1 MAGRYKQLSRRRQKP
16 TRDSIPN
23 RESSIALAHVYAAI
37 IACTVLLSDVL
48 WSLQIHGAWL
58 RFAVVAMQACF
69 TSSLPC
75 AHRLLLPSYLIRA
88 PVAGFIGLLLLVLL
102 RGIRLLRQETS
113 IRARL
118 ICLLQVFGFLGFYV
132 LDLFSSA
139 SSSRVLICVFVFCGF
154 VLHFLVP
161 SKVSVSFSV
170 SS

>member
-1 MAGRYKQLSRRRQKP
+1 
-16 TRDSIPN
+16 
-23 RESSIALAHVYAAI
+23 
-37 IACTVLLSDVL
+37 
-48 WSLQIHGAWL
+48 
-58 RFAVVAMQACF
+58 MQACF

-113 IRARL
+113 IRACL

-139 SSSRVLICVFVFCGF
+139 SSSHVLIFVFVFCGF
-154 VLHFLVP
+154 VLLFLVP
-161 SKVSVSFSV
+161 SGVSVSFSV
-170 SS
+170 SSSFYDDNRMGVVVVIIIIIMYVMTLYVMFFFHHTLLHVFICKLAFHD

>member
-1 MAGRYKQLSRRRQKP
+1 MATSRG
-16 TRDSIPN
+16 
-23 RESSIALAHVYAAI
+23 
-37 IACTVLLSDVL
+37 C
-48 WSLQIHGAWL
+48 G
-58 RFAVVAMQACF
+58 QACF
-69 TSSLPC
+69 TSSLSR
-75 AHRLLLPSYLIRA
+75 AHRLLLPSHLIRA

-139 SSSRVLICVFVFCGF
+139 SSSHVLICVFVFCGF
-154 VLHFLVP
+154 VLLFLVP

-170 SS
+170 SSSFYDDNRMGGVVVIIIMYVRHVLLSSMTCSSSRLHLHLQARFAWLSIALLLLCN